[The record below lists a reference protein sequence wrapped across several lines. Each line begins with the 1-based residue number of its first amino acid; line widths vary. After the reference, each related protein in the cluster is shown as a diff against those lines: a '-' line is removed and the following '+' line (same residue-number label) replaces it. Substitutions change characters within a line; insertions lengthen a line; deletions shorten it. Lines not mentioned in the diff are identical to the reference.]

1 MLVIESRVGFDEQPK
16 SYSEEF
22 FMLSFFI
29 NLLLSALAVFFS
41 SKILPGVHIE
51 GLTASI
57 WVAFLLGLVNAF
69 VRPALLILTL
79 PINIFTLG
87 ILTFVINALMIL
99 LVDSLVGS
107 FTVDNFWWAL
117 IFSFVLSVISGI
129 LYAVIPV
136 KNIAARD

>member
-1 MLVIESRVGFDEQPK
+1 
-16 SYSEEF
+16 
-22 FMLSFFI
+22 MLSFFI